1 MNYLDQYM
9 GCFYLSLFIVFKETY
24 ILCKKGN
31 LFSLSALQT
40 VQQGIKTIYFYIHT
54 ILISLTIAT
63 AKRIVDT

>member
-40 VQQGIKTIYFYIHT
+40 VQQGIKTIYIHT
-54 ILISLTIAT
+54 ILISLAIAT